1 MRPEREILKNGK
13 IQKFAKYENNEL
25 KYSQPELPKTPSNVE
40 KTKESQEKNTN
51 KIENKTTGTKALQEL
66 AKRHVGACPFRKW
79 EWKK

>member
-1 MRPEREILKNGK
+1 VG
-13 IQKFAKYENNEL
+13 
-25 KYSQPELPKTPSNVE
+25 

-51 KIENKTTGTKALQEL
+51 KIENKTTGTKALHEL